1 MGHVLKQSMWE
12 LIYSAL
18 GVLAGNAAT
27 EQAGHTVNSRIGRD
41 GESQAGQG
49 VLPGGGDILAETW
62 KNV

>member
-1 MGHVLKQSMWE
+1 MGHILQRSMWE

-18 GVLAGNAAT
+18 GVLAENAAI
-27 EQAGHTVNSRIGRD
+27 ERAGHTMDSRIGRD
-41 GESQAGQG
+41 GESRAGQG